1 MRILIDLQGNQ
12 NGSSRGRG
20 IGRAALAL
28 TRAIIKN
35 GKNHQ
40 VYVLLNASF
49 EESYHAVLNELVD
62 IIPEERIL
70 NFFSLKNTAAK
81 DEKNIWRMRAAEL
94 NRERFIN
101 EFNPDAVLI
110 CSVFEGINDDTI
122 TSIGLLNSRAITAV
136 VIHDL
141 IPLLNQEYYLNS
153 SEIWKNWYFEK
164 INHVKRAELI
174 LTVSNSAAHEVI
186 EHLGV
191 SQSRVVTI
199 GSGVAEEFNS
209 NHVSSLDNKVK
220 ALLKK
225 LRITRSFLMHASAFD
240 QRKNFEGLIKAFA
253 DIPQLIRKDYQL
265 VLVFKFSEHRGEVK
279 KLYQL
284 AKGLGL
290 SRDDL
295 ILTGYVDDQELRT
308 LYSLCYLFIFPSFHE
323 GFGLPALE
331 AMACGAAVVGSNI
344 TSIPEV
350 IGKEDALFDPYS
362 TESIKDIIVRALTD
376 QIYWKSLKNN
386 ASERTKHFCWDK
398 TANIAIKA
406 LEKAYEQSEH
416 NKNYIVNE
424 FDESLTG
431 FAKKLAAI
439 KSPVTA
445 SDQDYLDVAQSIY
458 ANSLLLNQVKAHA
471 YYSGSIVWRVEG
483 PFDSSYSLALVNRE
497 AARAL
502 KALGHT
508 PVLHSTEG
516 FGDFAA
522 NPIFLEKN
530 PDLAKMHVLVDSH
543 PESAVH
549 ISSRNIYPP
558 RVADMH
564 SPANVLHHYA
574 WEESGFPQ
582 EWVKNFNEHLD
593 GITCTSKHVE
603 KVMIDNGVTVPLVN
617 IGNGV
622 DHWERITPS
631 STYRVNARNFKLLH
645 VSTCL
650 PRKGPISLLDGYGLA
665 FTIEDDVTLIVKTT
679 PNEHN
684 KIHQWIE
691 ERRASNPQ
699 YPHVVVIED
708 DITDSELKALYTQCD
723 VLVQPACAEGFGLPM
738 AEAMLSG
745 IPVITTGWSGQL
757 EFCTNQTAWLVDY
770 KFTSAKTHF
779 ELFFSAWA
787 EVDVNDLAAKM
798 KEVYT
803 TPLNQRKAKAK
814 LGRELL
820 LNEFTWIKTSAK
832 AITTVQK
839 WQNKSKE
846 TILPKIGW
854 LTTWNTRCGI
864 ATYSQHLI
872 NHLPNKEN
880 VIIYAS
886 PMDKPHPDDDLNT
899 IRAWNGQNGP
909 NNLQNVSNLM
919 RNQDLNTLVIQFNG
933 GLFGFDELGD
943 FIEEQIARGLIV
955 IVTMHSTN
963 FYENFGEKLHKALSK
978 CHRLLVHSIHD
989 LNNLKAA
996 WLVDNVALFPHGVL
1010 NYSLDVSSESVLCK
1024 NKIPMIATYGFCL
1037 PHKGLTEI
1045 IQAVALLKQQGF
1057 LVRLRMV
1064 NAEFSIPE
1072 SSALISELRSLVK
1085 NFNIG
1090 DLVEFYNDFLSD
1102 EQSLELL
1109 NEADLL
1115 LFAYQ
1120 NTEESASG
1128 AVRYG
1133 LATHK
1138 PVAVTPLKIFDDLG
1152 NAVFRFE
1159 GKSYTHIASG
1169 IKKILKDIQNDN
1181 NHMQSIRKA
1190 ADRWRVSH
1198 DYEAVSQRLYNMCH
1212 ALLRY
1217 RIVEKYSY
1225 AASSPEMGIDTGVVK
1240 GQLVSSQ
1247 GREGRLL
1254 YGPFINL
1261 PSGSYNIKVHGIIRN
1276 IGSSIAYVDIVS
1288 EAGEKLLSLQSI
1300 SKNSI
1305 NDEIANLE
1313 FYSNKSINSLEVRVY
1328 IGNDVDIDISKIEI
1342 IPQVLSVKNV
1352 ADRILTR
1359 KIRYQSGDPCI
1370 KLKTGYL
1377 ENLSINSS
1385 YEAGKLCSL
1394 DFPLQAVGDYQ
1405 LRVYGSFKNSDS
1417 SSARVEVI
1425 NGYQLLTHNLLPAVN
1440 SDILAD
1446 IDISIEDQN
1455 DKINAAIY
1463 VESDTNMK
1471 IHMIELIAKPQLIK
1485 YKYNGANSI
1494 FGSNV
1499 GRRDWAYI
1507 HSTFQEGYL
1516 IYGPYISIPKG
1527 SYKITIRGIARQ
1539 IDSRAYIDVV
1549 GYKAEKVFN
1558 KISLN
1563 DANEIGILA
1572 ELIINVEKTVDDLE
1586 MRVWIPDNAD
1596 LSISEIQLVQ
1606 FDEVSEVERNKSVSI
1621 NRFLGNSIS

>member
-12 NGSSRGRG
+12 NSSSRGRG

-70 NFFSLKNTAAK
+70 KFFSLKNTAAK

-186 EHLGV
+186 EHLGI

-199 GSGVAEEFNS
+199 GSGVVEEFNS
-209 NHVSSLDNKVK
+209 THVSSLDNKVK

-284 AKGLGL
+284 AKDSGL
-290 SRDDL
+290 SKDDL
-295 ILTGYVDDQELRT
+295 ILTGYVDDHELRT

-350 IGKEDALFDPYS
+350 IGKEDALFDPYAIDS
-362 TESIKDIIVRALTD
+362 MRDIIIRALTD
-376 QIYWKSLKNN
+376 QGYWNTLKNN
-386 ASERTKHFCWDK
+386 ASERAQHFCWDK
-398 TANIAIKA
+398 TADIAIKS
-406 LEKAYEQSEH
+406 LEKAYKQSEH

-424 FDESLTG
+424 FEESLAG
-431 FAKKLAAI
+431 FAKKLAGI
-439 KSPVTA
+439 KSSVIA
-445 SDQDYLDVAQSIY
+445 SDQDYLDVANSIY
-458 ANSLLLNQVKAHA
+458 ANSLILNQVKAHA
-471 YYSGSIVWRVEG
+471 YYSGALVWRVEG

-502 KALGHT
+502 KSLGHI

-516 FGDFAA
+516 FGDFPA
-522 NPIFLEKN
+522 NPKFLEKN
-530 PDLAKMHVLVDSH
+530 SDLAAMHSLVDNY

-564 SPANVLHHYA
+564 SPINVLHHYA

-582 EWVKNFNEHLD
+582 EWVKNFNAHLD

-603 KVMIDNGVTVPLVN
+603 KVMIDNGVTAPLIN

-622 DHWERITPS
+622 DHWERIVPS
-631 STYRVNARNFKLLH
+631 STYRINARKFKLLH

-650 PRKGPISLLDGYGLA
+650 PRKGPLALLDGYGLA
-665 FTIEDDVTLIVKTT
+665 FTIEDDVTLVVKTT

-691 ERRASNPQ
+691 ERRASNSR

-708 DITDSELKALYTQCD
+708 DITDSELKALYIQCD

-757 EFCTNQTAWLVDY
+757 EFCTEQTAWLVDY

-798 KEVYT
+798 NEVYKA
-803 TPLNQRKAKAK
+803 PLNKRKAKAK

-820 LNEFTWIKTSAK
+820 LNEFTWLKTSAK
-832 AITTVQK
+832 AINAIQK
-839 WQNKSKE
+839 WQTISKE
-846 TILPKIGW
+846 KVVPKIAW

-872 NHLPNKEN
+872 DHLPNKEN

-886 PMDKPHPDDDLNT
+886 PMDEPHPDDDLNT
-899 IRAWNGQNGP
+899 IRAWTGQNGP
-909 NNLQNVSNLM
+909 NNLQNVSKLM
-919 RNQDLNTLVIQFNG
+919 LNQDLNTLIIQFNG

-1010 NYSLDVSSESVLCK
+1010 NYNLDISSQAVLSEK
-1024 NKIPMIATYGFCL
+1024 KIPTIATYGFCL

-1057 LVRLRMV
+1057 LVRLRMI

-1072 SSALISELRSLVK
+1072 SAALITELKYLVK
-1085 NFNIG
+1085 NFNIE

-1102 EQSLELL
+1102 EESLELL
-1109 NEADLL
+1109 KEADLL
-1115 LFAYQ
+1115 IFAYQ

-1138 PVAVTPLKIFDDLG
+1138 PVVVTPLRIFDDLG

-1159 GKSYTHIASG
+1159 GKSYTSIASG
-1169 IKKILKDIQNDN
+1169 IKNILEDIQNDS

-1190 ADRWRVSH
+1190 ADRWRISH
-1198 DYEAVSQRLYNMCH
+1198 DYEAVSQRLYSMCH

-1217 RIVEKYSY
+1217 RVPEKYSY
-1225 AASSPEMGIDTGVVK
+1225 AASSPEIGIDTGVVK

-1247 GREGRLL
+1247 GKEGRLL
-1254 YGPFINL
+1254 YGPFIDL
-1261 PSGSYNIKVHGIIRN
+1261 PSGSYNVKVYGIIRN

-1288 EAGEKLLSLQSI
+1288 EAGEKLLSLQSL
-1300 SKNSI
+1300 SQNSMS
-1305 NDEIANLE
+1305 NEIANLK
-1313 FYSNKSINSLEVRVY
+1313 FYSSKAINSLEVRIY
-1328 IGNDVDIDISKIEI
+1328 IGSDVDIDVSKIEI
-1342 IPQVLSVKNV
+1342 IPQVLSVKNLNNDKS
-1352 ADRILTR
+1352 AST
-1359 KIRYQSGDPCI
+1359 IRYQGGDSHI
-1370 KLKTGYL
+1370 KLKNGYL
-1377 ENLSINSS
+1377 EDLSIINN
-1385 YEAGKLCSL
+1385 YKAGVLCTI
-1394 DFPLQAVGDYQ
+1394 DFPQQKIGDYQ
-1405 LRVYGSFKNSDS
+1405 LRIYGNLKASDLP
-1417 SSARVEVI
+1417 SARVEII
-1425 NGYQLLTHNLLPAVN
+1425 NGFQLLTYNLLPSVN
-1440 SDILAD
+1440 TDILAN
-1446 IDISIEDQN
+1446 ININISNKEN
-1455 DKINAAIY
+1455 KLNATIY
-1463 VESDTNMK
+1463 VGDNTDMK
-1471 IHMIELIAKPQLIK
+1471 FHMIELKPKPELINHI
-1485 YKYNGANSI
+1485 YSGANSI

-1499 GRRDWAYI
+1499 GRRDWACV
-1507 HSTFQEGYL
+1507 HTTFQEGYL
-1516 IYGPYISIPKG
+1516 IYGPYITIPKG
-1527 SYKITIRGIARQ
+1527 IYKIVIVGVTRQ
-1539 IDSRAYIDVV
+1539 IDNRSYIDVV
-1549 GYKAEKVFN
+1549 GHKAERIFD
-1558 KISLN
+1558 KIFLN
-1563 DANEIGILA
+1563 SSNEMGILA
-1572 ELIINVEKTVDDLE
+1572 DFTINIDEIVNDLE
-1586 MRVWIPDNAD
+1586 MRIWVPDNAD
-1596 LSISEIQLVQ
+1596 LSIFEIQLLQV
-1606 FDEVSEVERNKSVSI
+1606 DEVIENKEITIKRFI
-1621 NRFLGNSIS
+1621 N